1 MKQKCFLVIKFLKE
15 RTNFFLNVAK
25 ETKKWVIKVIIFLK
39 KIRKELSKI
48 NLLLLFGLK
57 KIEIYELSETQK
69 EKKFNNSI
77 LFQLI
82 FTFIYNTFSKKKFSF
97 SKISES
103 QINP

>member
-1 MKQKCFLVIKFLKE
+1 MGFTALFGNIHGFFIKLLKELEKKIFKLKQKCFLVIKVLKE

-69 EKKFNNSI
+69 EKNSTILYYFN
-77 LFQLI
+77 
-82 FTFIYNTFSKKKFSF
+82 
-97 SKISES
+97 
-103 QINP
+103 